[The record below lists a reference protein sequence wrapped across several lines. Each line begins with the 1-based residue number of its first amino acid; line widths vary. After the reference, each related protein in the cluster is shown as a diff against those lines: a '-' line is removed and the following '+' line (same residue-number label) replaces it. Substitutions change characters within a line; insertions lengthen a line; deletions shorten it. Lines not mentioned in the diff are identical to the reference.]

1 MIKLKI
7 MKTIN
12 NVIPMLQ
19 DKSIFNIISYAL
31 KNNKIKTSKIED
43 AIKNNTIQSNSL
55 IIIDNDLDNEYIKKN
70 MQIIKKLDNKPYILL
85 AISKNYR
92 YVLEQPLS
100 PLISGIIYKPFDIEK
115 LFQAINN

>member
-1 MIKLKI
+1 
-7 MKTIN
+7 MKKIN

-70 MQIIKKLDNKPYILL
+70 IKRNLDLKGIKYT
-85 AISKNYR
+85 KNYSR
-92 YVLEQPLS
+92 Y
-100 PLISGIIYKPFDIEK
+100 
-115 LFQAINN
+115 QAH